1 MKTRN
6 SLRTALNLKQED
18 MALLLGVSRA
28 HWGMYE
34 IGKREL
40 PPRASQLLF
49 EMLEML
55 EKPEA
60 TAAFTSAK
68 RKQQNETEQ
77 QVLTQLL
84 HENQYLQQRLARTI
98 ATTETKQTAQLK
110 LSVLMDHFGDTKSRK
125 PKNAEAERSHKVLKA
140 LHQPADDNTATLLQQ
155 QIKLQTLQFEQKLL
169 ESKLQNQKP

>member
-18 MALLLGVSRA
+18 MAMLLGVSRA

-49 EMLEML
+49 ELL
-55 EKPEA
+55 EKLETTEA
-60 TAAFTSAK
+60 VALTAPQH
-68 RKQQNETEQ
+68 KQQNEKEQ
-77 QVLTQLL
+77 QLLTQLL
-84 HENQYLQQRLARTI
+84 RENQYQQQKLARTI
-98 ATTETKQTAQLK
+98 ATTQTKQTAQLG
-110 LSVLMDHFGDTKSRK
+110 LSVLMDHFADTKSRK
-125 PKNAEAERSHKVLKA
+125 PKNAEAERPYQVLKA
-140 LHQPADDNTATLLQQ
+140 LHKPADNHTATLLQQ